1 MWIDRKKW
9 LKLDE
14 NYEVNEEQETSI
26 NNLQS
31 ELNDF
36 KSDNALINEDMT
48 SSIPS
53 GLSMESAS
61 YMENNFNSSFEKDNN
76 PSLTNEIIDEYTPK
90 LFSEDQNL
98 KDGEDSDHYEQ
109 KDTETEQLFDQD
121 TNEEEDFEIPA
132 FLRKQKF

>member
-1 MWIDRKKW
+1 
-9 LKLDE
+9 
-14 NYEVNEEQETSI
+14 
-26 NNLQS
+26 
-31 ELNDF
+31 
-36 KSDNALINEDMT
+36 MT

-61 YMENNFNSSFEKDNN
+61 YMENNFNSSLEKDNN

-121 TNEEEDFEIPA
+121 TNEEDFEIPIFKKTKVLMIIKILNEQSYIITGIFHFMMLNRGYQYFFA
-132 FLRKQKF
+132 L